1 MLEKDPTDSYSETV
15 AWSSESSLDMYVTY
29 LYKPLNGLSNF
40 SSLSLTDGYTDLVK
54 YGNGVPQTWS
64 AHNKILLQ
72 QNTITSD
79 NNPMSSWGLYT
90 DIFRENVFLR
100 DAGIYGNKFSE
111 DFLNIRIAE
120 IRFIRAVNYA
130 RMIRIFGGVIL
141 RDETNGVDSEGQKD
155 KARATEAE
163 SWDFVLKDLEFAA
176 RHLPKEWDSKWDG
189 RLTKGAAYA
198 YMCRTALF
206 AKRWDVAITAAD
218 EIKKLN
224 KYDLM
229 DNYEDVFKV
238 AGNKEIIFSIAYK
251 IPDMPH
257 YFDRYFAP
265 DGKQGIRRAVP
276 TSELVDSYD
285 MADGTPFSWSGSM
298 ANDPYVGREPRFYAS
313 IIYNGATWKE
323 KKIYTYVDAENG
335 FAAYRDNMNPG
346 EKQTVTGYFIRKYLQ
361 ENNADFDDK
370 GSDQFWIEMRYAE
383 VLLNLAEALAEQ
395 DYSKNQD
402 DALEALN
409 EVRERVNLPKRTTEE
424 APDKDSFMKLLRKER
439 ICELAFEGFR
449 YWDLRRWRLAGEVI
463 DGKQAHGTKI
473 TKKDDNTYTYE
484 QVSCDDNI
492 NRFFPERYYLL
503 PIPVDELQNNPLCE
517 NNAPFLLVKS
527 MMISIIIL
535 IVILYLLWFVLI
547 LRKMVLLTMESY
559 QRMEI

>member
-1 MLEKDPTDSYSETV
+1 MKIKRLYLLGIGLMFTSQFLTSCHDLLEKDPTDSYSETV

-313 IIYNGATWKE
+313 IIYNGATGKE

-517 NNAPFLLVKS
+517 NNAP
-527 MMISIIIL
+527 
-535 IVILYLLWFVLI
+535 W
-547 LRKMVLLTMESY
+547 
-559 QRMEI
+559 

>member
-1 MLEKDPTDSYSETV
+1 MKIKRLYLLGIGLMFTSQFLTSCHDLLEKDPTDSYSETV

-100 DAGIYGNKFSE
+100 NAGIYGSKFSE

-229 DNYEDVFKV
+229 ENYEDVFKV
-238 AGNKEIIFSIAYK
+238 AGNKEIIFAIAYK

-402 DALEALN
+402 DALKALN

-424 APDKDSFMKLLRKER
+424 APDKDSFMKLLRKEC

-503 PIPVDELQNNPLCE
+503 PIPVDEIQNNPLCE
-517 NNAPFLLVKS
+517 NNAP
-527 MMISIIIL
+527 
-535 IVILYLLWFVLI
+535 W
-547 LRKMVLLTMESY
+547 
-559 QRMEI
+559 

>member
-1 MLEKDPTDSYSETV
+1 MKIKRLYLLGIGLMFTSQFLTSCHDLLEKDPTDSYSETV

-229 DNYEDVFKV
+229 DEYKDVFKV

-517 NNAPFLLVKS
+517 NNAP
-527 MMISIIIL
+527 
-535 IVILYLLWFVLI
+535 W
-547 LRKMVLLTMESY
+547 
-559 QRMEI
+559 

>member
-1 MLEKDPTDSYSETV
+1 MKIKRLYLLGIGLMFTSQFLISCHDLLEKDPTDSYSETV

-100 DAGIYGNKFSE
+100 DAGIYGSKFNE
-111 DFLNIRIAE
+111 DFLNTRIAE

-141 RDETNGVDSEGQKD
+141 RDETNGVDSEGEKA

-176 RHLPKEWDSKWDG
+176 QHLQKEWDSKWDG

-206 AKRWDVAITAAD
+206 AKRWDIAITAAD

-229 DNYEDVFKV
+229 DEYKDVFKV

-298 ANDPYVGREPRFYAS
+298 AKDPYVGREPRFYAS

-323 KKIYTYVDAENG
+323 KTIYTYVDAENG

-361 ENNADFDDK
+361 ENNTEFDDK

-395 DYSKNQD
+395 DYAKNQD

-409 EVRERVNLPKRTTEE
+409 EVRRRVDLPERTTQE

-473 TKKDDNTYTYE
+473 TKKDDNSYTYE

-517 NNAPFLLVKS
+517 NNAP
-527 MMISIIIL
+527 
-535 IVILYLLWFVLI
+535 W
-547 LRKMVLLTMESY
+547 
-559 QRMEI
+559 

>member
-1 MLEKDPTDSYSETV
+1 MKIKRLYLLGIGLMFTSQFLTSCHDLLEKDPTDSYSETV

-313 IIYNGATWKE
+313 IIYNGANWKE

-517 NNAPFLLVKS
+517 NNAP
-527 MMISIIIL
+527 
-535 IVILYLLWFVLI
+535 W
-547 LRKMVLLTMESY
+547 
-559 QRMEI
+559 

>member
-1 MLEKDPTDSYSETV
+1 MKIKRLYLLGIGLMFTSQFLTSCHDLLEKDPTDSYSETV

-90 DIFRENVFLR
+90 DVFLR

-517 NNAPFLLVKS
+517 NNAP
-527 MMISIIIL
+527 
-535 IVILYLLWFVLI
+535 W
-547 LRKMVLLTMESY
+547 
-559 QRMEI
+559 

>member
-1 MLEKDPTDSYSETV
+1 MKIKRLYLLGIGLMFTSQFLTSCHDLLEKDPTDSYSETV

-163 SWDFVLKDLEFAA
+163 SWDFVLKYLEFAA

-517 NNAPFLLVKS
+517 NNAP
-527 MMISIIIL
+527 
-535 IVILYLLWFVLI
+535 W
-547 LRKMVLLTMESY
+547 
-559 QRMEI
+559 

>member
-1 MLEKDPTDSYSETV
+1 MKIKRLYLLGIGLMFTSQFLTSCHDLLEKDPTDSYSETV

-100 DAGIYGNKFSE
+100 DAGIYGSKFNE
-111 DFLNIRIAE
+111 DFLNTRIAE

-141 RDETNGVDSEGQKD
+141 RDETNGVDSEGEKA

-176 RHLPKEWDSKWDG
+176 KHLPKEWDSKWDG

-206 AKRWDVAITAAD
+206 AKRWDIAITAAD

-229 DNYEDVFKV
+229 DEYKDVFKV

-257 YFDRYFAP
+257 YFHRYFAP

-298 ANDPYVGREPRFYAS
+298 AKDPYVGREPRFYAS

-323 KKIYTYVDAENG
+323 KTIYTYVDAENG

-361 ENNADFDDK
+361 ENNTEFDDK

-395 DYSKNQD
+395 DYAKNQD

-409 EVRERVNLPKRTTEE
+409 EVRRRVDLPERTTQE

-473 TKKDDNTYTYE
+473 TKKDDNSYTYE

-517 NNAPFLLVKS
+517 NNAP
-527 MMISIIIL
+527 
-535 IVILYLLWFVLI
+535 W
-547 LRKMVLLTMESY
+547 
-559 QRMEI
+559 

>member
-1 MLEKDPTDSYSETV
+1 MKIKRLYLLGIGLMFTSQFLISCHDLLEKDPTDSYSETV

-383 VLLNLAEALAEQ
+383 VLLNLAEASAEQ

-517 NNAPFLLVKS
+517 NNAP
-527 MMISIIIL
+527 
-535 IVILYLLWFVLI
+535 W
-547 LRKMVLLTMESY
+547 
-559 QRMEI
+559 

>member
-1 MLEKDPTDSYSETV
+1 MKIKRLYLLGIGLMFTSQFLTSCHDLLEKDPTDSYSETV

-29 LYKPLNGLSNF
+29 LYKPLNGSSNF

-517 NNAPFLLVKS
+517 NNAP
-527 MMISIIIL
+527 
-535 IVILYLLWFVLI
+535 W
-547 LRKMVLLTMESY
+547 
-559 QRMEI
+559 

>member
-1 MLEKDPTDSYSETV
+1 MKIKRLYLLGIGLMFTSQFLTSCHDLLEKDPTDSYSETV

-141 RDETNGVDSEGQKD
+141 RDKTNGVDSEGQKD

-517 NNAPFLLVKS
+517 NNAP
-527 MMISIIIL
+527 
-535 IVILYLLWFVLI
+535 W
-547 LRKMVLLTMESY
+547 
-559 QRMEI
+559 

>member
-1 MLEKDPTDSYSETV
+1 MKIKRLYLLGIGLMFTSQFLTSCHDLLEKDPTDSYSETV

-473 TKKDDNTYTYE
+473 TKKDDNSYTYE

-517 NNAPFLLVKS
+517 NNAP
-527 MMISIIIL
+527 
-535 IVILYLLWFVLI
+535 W
-547 LRKMVLLTMESY
+547 
-559 QRMEI
+559 

>member
-1 MLEKDPTDSYSETV
+1 MKIKRLYLLGIGLMFTSQFLTSCHDLLEKDPTDSYSETV

-473 TKKDDNTYTYE
+473 TQKDDNTYTYE

-517 NNAPFLLVKS
+517 NNAP
-527 MMISIIIL
+527 
-535 IVILYLLWFVLI
+535 W
-547 LRKMVLLTMESY
+547 
-559 QRMEI
+559 

>member
-1 MLEKDPTDSYSETV
+1 MKIKRLYLLGIGLMFTSQFLTSCHDLLEKDPTDSYSETV

-206 AKRWDVAITAAD
+206 AKRWDVTITAAD

-517 NNAPFLLVKS
+517 NNAP
-527 MMISIIIL
+527 
-535 IVILYLLWFVLI
+535 W
-547 LRKMVLLTMESY
+547 
-559 QRMEI
+559 

>member
-1 MLEKDPTDSYSETV
+1 MKIKRLYLLGIGLMFTSQFLTSCHDLLEKDPTDSYSETV

-265 DGKQGIRRAVP
+265 GGKQGIRRAVP

-517 NNAPFLLVKS
+517 NNAP
-527 MMISIIIL
+527 
-535 IVILYLLWFVLI
+535 W
-547 LRKMVLLTMESY
+547 
-559 QRMEI
+559 

>member
-1 MLEKDPTDSYSETV
+1 MKIKRLYLLGIGLMFTSQFLTSCHDLLEKDPTDSYSETV

-176 RHLPKEWDSKWDG
+176 RHLPKEWDS
-189 RLTKGAAYA
+189 KGAAYA

-517 NNAPFLLVKS
+517 NNAP
-527 MMISIIIL
+527 
-535 IVILYLLWFVLI
+535 W
-547 LRKMVLLTMESY
+547 
-559 QRMEI
+559 

>member
-1 MLEKDPTDSYSETV
+1 MKIKRLYLLGIGLMFTSQFLTSCHDMLEKDPTDSYSETV

-517 NNAPFLLVKS
+517 NNAP
-527 MMISIIIL
+527 
-535 IVILYLLWFVLI
+535 W
-547 LRKMVLLTMESY
+547 
-559 QRMEI
+559 

>member
-1 MLEKDPTDSYSETV
+1 MKIKRLYLLGIGLMFTSQFLTSCHDLLEKDPTDSYSETV

-383 VLLNLAEALAEQ
+383 VLLNLAEALTEQ

-517 NNAPFLLVKS
+517 NNAP
-527 MMISIIIL
+527 
-535 IVILYLLWFVLI
+535 W
-547 LRKMVLLTMESY
+547 
-559 QRMEI
+559 

>member
-1 MLEKDPTDSYSETV
+1 MKIKRLYLLGIGLMFTSQFLTSCHDLLEKDPTDSYSETV

-517 NNAPFLLVKS
+517 NNA
-527 MMISIIIL
+527 
-535 IVILYLLWFVLI
+535 LW
-547 LRKMVLLTMESY
+547 
-559 QRMEI
+559 

>member
-1 MLEKDPTDSYSETV
+1 MKIKRLYLLGIGLMFTSQFLTSCHDLLEKDPTDSYSETV

-298 ANDPYVGREPRFYAS
+298 ANDPYVSREPRFYAS

-517 NNAPFLLVKS
+517 NNAP
-527 MMISIIIL
+527 
-535 IVILYLLWFVLI
+535 W
-547 LRKMVLLTMESY
+547 
-559 QRMEI
+559 

>member
-1 MLEKDPTDSYSETV
+1 MKIKRLYLLGIGLMFTSQFLTSCHDLLEKDPTDSYSETV

-100 DAGIYGNKFSE
+100 NAGIYGSKFSE

-517 NNAPFLLVKS
+517 NNAP
-527 MMISIIIL
+527 
-535 IVILYLLWFVLI
+535 W
-547 LRKMVLLTMESY
+547 
-559 QRMEI
+559 

>member
-1 MLEKDPTDSYSETV
+1 MKIKRLYLLGIGLMFTSQFLTSCHDLLEKDPTDSYSEAV

-29 LYKPLNGLSNF
+29 LYKSLNGLSNF

-100 DAGIYGNKFSE
+100 DAGIYGSKFSE

-229 DNYEDVFKV
+229 DNYEDVFKI

-298 ANDPYVGREPRFYAS
+298 AKDPYVGREPRFYAS

-361 ENNADFDDK
+361 ENNVDFDDK

-409 EVRERVNLPKRTTEE
+409 EVRKRVDLPERTAEE

-517 NNAPFLLVKS
+517 NNAP
-527 MMISIIIL
+527 
-535 IVILYLLWFVLI
+535 W
-547 LRKMVLLTMESY
+547 
-559 QRMEI
+559 

>member
-1 MLEKDPTDSYSETV
+1 MKIKRLYLLGIGLMFTSQFLTSCHDLLEKDPTDSYSETV

-224 KYDLM
+224 KSDLM

-517 NNAPFLLVKS
+517 NNAP
-527 MMISIIIL
+527 
-535 IVILYLLWFVLI
+535 W
-547 LRKMVLLTMESY
+547 
-559 QRMEI
+559 

>member
-1 MLEKDPTDSYSETV
+1 MKIKRLYLLGIGLMFTSQFLTSCHDLLEKDPTDSYSETV

-130 RMIRIFGGVIL
+130 LMIRIFGGVIL

-517 NNAPFLLVKS
+517 NNAP
-527 MMISIIIL
+527 
-535 IVILYLLWFVLI
+535 W
-547 LRKMVLLTMESY
+547 
-559 QRMEI
+559 

>member
-1 MLEKDPTDSYSETV
+1 MKIKRLYLLGIGLMFTSQFLTSCHDLLEKDPTDSYSETV

-492 NRFFPERYYLL
+492 NHFFPERYYLL

-517 NNAPFLLVKS
+517 NNAP
-527 MMISIIIL
+527 
-535 IVILYLLWFVLI
+535 W
-547 LRKMVLLTMESY
+547 
-559 QRMEI
+559 

>member
-1 MLEKDPTDSYSETV
+1 MKIKRLYLLGIGLMFTSQFLTSCHDLLEKDPTDSYSETV

-100 DAGIYGNKFSE
+100 DAGIYGSKFNE
-111 DFLNIRIAE
+111 DFLNTRIAE

-141 RDETNGVDSEGQKD
+141 RDETNGVDSEGEKA

-176 RHLPKEWDSKWDG
+176 KHLPKEWDSKWDG

-206 AKRWDVAITAAD
+206 AKRWDIAITAAD

-229 DNYEDVFKV
+229 DEYKDVFKV

-298 ANDPYVGREPRFYAS
+298 AKDPYVGREPRFYL
-313 IIYNGATWKE
+313 
-323 KKIYTYVDAENG
+323 
-335 FAAYRDNMNPG
+335 
-346 EKQTVTGYFIRKYLQ
+346 TVMWNRQWYHQAGR
-361 ENNADFDDK
+361 
-370 GSDQFWIEMRYAE
+370 E
-383 VLLNLAEALAEQ
+383 VQMMSNEQ
-395 DYSKNQD
+395 DGGPTH
-402 DALEALN
+402 DAPQNGYLNRKKVSLEQNNRNGIHPYRPGILYRLGEAYLNYAEALN
-409 EVRERVNLPKRTTEE
+409 ECDPGNPDILKYLNLIRERAGMPQYGTGKDSNGFDKIPLNGQDEVREAIYHERRVELCCENG
-424 APDKDSFMKLLRKER
+424 LRY
-439 ICELAFEGFR
+439 L
-449 YWDLRRWRLAGEVI
+449 DLRRWKKAEEVLNQPMY
-463 DGKQAHGTKI
+463 GMNFSGTKLSDDPNDDAAFFKRTQYI
-473 TKKDDNTYTYE
+473 KRVYERKFYWYPIYQEQIDKDPTLV
-484 QVSCDDNI
+484 Q
-492 NRFFPERYYLL
+492 
-503 PIPVDELQNNPLCE
+503 
-517 NNAPFLLVKS
+517 APFWDK
-527 MMISIIIL
+527 
-535 IVILYLLWFVLI
+535 
-547 LRKMVLLTMESY
+547 
-559 QRMEI
+559 

>member
-1 MLEKDPTDSYSETV
+1 MKIKRLYLLGIGLMFTSQFLTSCHDLLEKDPTDSYSETV

-206 AKRWDVAITAAD
+206 AKRWDIAITAAD

-517 NNAPFLLVKS
+517 NNAP
-527 MMISIIIL
+527 
-535 IVILYLLWFVLI
+535 W
-547 LRKMVLLTMESY
+547 
-559 QRMEI
+559 

>member
-1 MLEKDPTDSYSETV
+1 MKIKRLYLLGIGLMFTSQFLTSCHDLLEKDPTDSYSETV

-130 RMIRIFGGVIL
+130 RMMRIFGGVIL

-517 NNAPFLLVKS
+517 NNAP
-527 MMISIIIL
+527 
-535 IVILYLLWFVLI
+535 W
-547 LRKMVLLTMESY
+547 
-559 QRMEI
+559 

>member
-1 MLEKDPTDSYSETV
+1 MKIKRLYLLGIGLMFTSQFLTSCHDLLEKDPTDSYSETV

-111 DFLNIRIAE
+111 DFLNIRISE

-517 NNAPFLLVKS
+517 NNAP
-527 MMISIIIL
+527 
-535 IVILYLLWFVLI
+535 W
-547 LRKMVLLTMESY
+547 
-559 QRMEI
+559 

>member
-1 MLEKDPTDSYSETV
+1 MKIKRLYLLGIGLMFTSQFLTSCHDLLEKDPTDSYSETV

-395 DYSKNQD
+395 D

-517 NNAPFLLVKS
+517 NNAP
-527 MMISIIIL
+527 
-535 IVILYLLWFVLI
+535 W
-547 LRKMVLLTMESY
+547 
-559 QRMEI
+559 

>member
-1 MLEKDPTDSYSETV
+1 MKIKRLYLLGIGLMFTSQFLTSCHDLLEKDPTDSYSETV

-100 DAGIYGNKFSE
+100 DAGIYGSKFSE

-335 FAAYRDNMNPG
+335 FASYRDNMNPG

-361 ENNADFDDK
+361 ENNVDFDDK

-409 EVRERVNLPKRTTEE
+409 EVRKRVSLPQRTAEE

-473 TKKDDNTYTYE
+473 TKKDDDTYTYE

-517 NNAPFLLVKS
+517 NNAP
-527 MMISIIIL
+527 
-535 IVILYLLWFVLI
+535 W
-547 LRKMVLLTMESY
+547 
-559 QRMEI
+559 

>member
-1 MLEKDPTDSYSETV
+1 MKIKRLYLLGIGLMFTSQFLTSCHDLLEKDPTDSYSETV

-238 AGNKEIIFSIAYK
+238 TGNKEIIFSIAYK

-517 NNAPFLLVKS
+517 NNAP
-527 MMISIIIL
+527 
-535 IVILYLLWFVLI
+535 W
-547 LRKMVLLTMESY
+547 
-559 QRMEI
+559 

>member
-1 MLEKDPTDSYSETV
+1 MKIKRLYLLGIGLMFTSQFLTSCHDLLEKDPTDSYSETV

-79 NNPMSSWGLYT
+79 NNPMSSWGPYT

-517 NNAPFLLVKS
+517 NNAP
-527 MMISIIIL
+527 
-535 IVILYLLWFVLI
+535 W
-547 LRKMVLLTMESY
+547 
-559 QRMEI
+559 

>member
-1 MLEKDPTDSYSETV
+1 MKIKRLYLLGIGLMFTSQFLTSCHDLLEKDPTDSYSETV

-313 IIYNGATWKE
+313 IIYNGDTWKE

-484 QVSCDDNI
+484 QVPCDDNI

-517 NNAPFLLVKS
+517 NNAP
-527 MMISIIIL
+527 
-535 IVILYLLWFVLI
+535 W
-547 LRKMVLLTMESY
+547 
-559 QRMEI
+559 

>member
-1 MLEKDPTDSYSETV
+1 MKIKRLYLLGIGLMFTSQFLTSCHDLLEKDPTDSYSETV

-120 IRFIRAVNYA
+120 IRFIRAVDYA

-503 PIPVDELQNNPLCE
+503 PIPVDELQNNLLCE
-517 NNAPFLLVKS
+517 NNAP
-527 MMISIIIL
+527 
-535 IVILYLLWFVLI
+535 W
-547 LRKMVLLTMESY
+547 
-559 QRMEI
+559 

>member
-1 MLEKDPTDSYSETV
+1 MKIKRLYLLGIGLMFTSQFLTSCHDLLEKDPTDSYSETV

-100 DAGIYGNKFSE
+100 DAGIYGSKFNE
-111 DFLNIRIAE
+111 DFLNTRIAE

-141 RDETNGVDSEGQKD
+141 RDETNGVDSEGEKA

-176 RHLPKEWDSKWDG
+176 KHLPKEWDSKWDG

-206 AKRWDVAITAAD
+206 AKRWDIAITAAD

-229 DNYEDVFKV
+229 DEYKDVFKV

-276 TSELVDSYD
+276 TSELVDAYD

-298 ANDPYVGREPRFYAS
+298 AKDPYVGREPRFYAS

-323 KKIYTYVDAENG
+323 KTIYTYVDAENG

-361 ENNADFDDK
+361 ENNTEFDDK

-395 DYSKNQD
+395 DYAKNQD

-409 EVRERVNLPKRTTEE
+409 EVRRRVDLPERTTQE

-473 TKKDDNTYTYE
+473 TKKDDNSYTYE

-517 NNAPFLLVKS
+517 NNAP
-527 MMISIIIL
+527 
-535 IVILYLLWFVLI
+535 W
-547 LRKMVLLTMESY
+547 
-559 QRMEI
+559 

>member
-1 MLEKDPTDSYSETV
+1 MKIKRLYLLGIGLMFTSQFLTSCHDLLEKDPTDSYSETV

-313 IIYNGATWKE
+313 IIYNGATWK
-323 KKIYTYVDAENG
+323 IYTYVDAENG

-517 NNAPFLLVKS
+517 NNAP
-527 MMISIIIL
+527 
-535 IVILYLLWFVLI
+535 W
-547 LRKMVLLTMESY
+547 
-559 QRMEI
+559 